1 MADRFIFFEVGFVM
15 NRHGWKLEVLKKKKE
30 KSPVEQFHIEFFL
43 KKSTK
48 CLMGYRE
55 KYRGEVQ
62 RRSEMGEDE
71 MTHVYDI

>member
-1 MADRFIFFEVGFVM
+1 
-15 NRHGWKLEVLKKKKE
+15 
-30 KSPVEQFHIEFFL
+30 
-43 KKSTK
+43 
-48 CLMGYRE
+48 MGYRE